1 MNETPLQM
9 AKKIFFNEYAQM
21 LNVVHENGACNW
33 KTIWKSLYGTNK
45 NFDMFKA
52 LAGSRQLIHQTIETR
67 NAKTAKGVRKFMVN
81 SLSDKAMYECTDFGN
96 LVRDELMTCK
106 NSLAFVAGMKKWR
119 HEIKEGMTK
128 YEFLMRCDIVGC
140 DVFSDDFFT
149 NEISPELQTTS
160 LGKLIITSLLSR
172 RNRFFNLF
180 NAS

>member
-9 AKKIFFNEYAQM
+9 AKTIFFNEYAQM

-33 KTIWKSLYGTNK
+33 KTIWKSLYGKSK

-52 LAGSRQLIHQTIETR
+52 LAGSRKLIRQTIETR
-67 NAKTAKGVRKFMVN
+67 NAKTANGVQKFMVN
-81 SLSDKAMYECTDFGN
+81 SLSDKAMYECTELGN
-96 LVRDELMTCK
+96 SVCDELATCK
-106 NSLAFVAGMKKWR
+106 NSFAFVAGMKKWR
-119 HEIKEGMTK
+119 PEIKEGMTK

-140 DVFSDDFFT
+140 DVFSDEFFS
-149 NEISPELQTTS
+149 NAIMFELQNTS
-160 LGKLIITSLLSR
+160 LGEMISETLIRR